1 MDFKP
6 DADMLYIAFGSADGE
21 IDCPA
26 GFHQFV
32 ASKASWFD
40 ILDELPEHDEWSD
53 ESV

>member
-40 ILDELPEHDEWSD
+40 IHDELPQHDEWPD